1 VNIALANELVKISS
15 VLNINPL
22 EVIRLANHHPRVNIL
37 QPGPGVGGHCIAV
50 DPYFIVEKAFQQT
63 PLIQT
68 AREINESMPEVV
80 TEQILKLV
88 AEQHAKQGAKVSVF
102 GIAYKGNVGDW
113 RESPALKIIANL
125 QQKGVEVAVH
135 DPLVLD
141 RMRGFELVDAATAVK
156 DSDLLV
162 VLADHEIFKTT
173 LEDSLLASMRRPLVL
188 DTKNFVR
195 LPERSVAGLINFN
208 HLFSSVRTHSS

>member
-1 VNIALANELVKISS
+1 
-15 VLNINPL
+15 
-22 EVIRLANHHPRVNIL
+22 
-37 QPGPGVGGHCIAV
+37 
-50 DPYFIVEKAFQQT
+50 
-63 PLIQT
+63 
-68 AREINESMPEVV
+68 
-80 TEQILKLV
+80 
-88 AEQHAKQGAKVSVF
+88 VSVF